1 MYSVYDVSKHPKYL
15 NGEWT
20 RDRVFAEFLKKF
32 DSPDN
37 PDGVV
42 SWASHLSLEVDLKQ
56 RYLFIFY

>member
-42 SWASHLSLEVDLKQ
+42 S
-56 RYLFIFY
+56 